1 MCITHILTGIETIKL
16 QAFMGENDTT
26 IFLSVFALFN
36 VSILLSTCK
45 DNDGSIEQLNGIV
58 CYSY

>member
-1 MCITHILTGIETIKL
+1 MCITHILTGIETFKCKHSWEKML
-16 QAFMGENDTT
+16 QLF
-26 IFLSVFALFN
+26 FLSVFALFN

>member
-1 MCITHILTGIETIKL
+1 MCITHILTGIETFKL
-16 QAFMGENDTT
+16 QAFMRENVTT

-36 VSILLSTCK
+36 VSILLSTCN
-45 DNDGSIEQLNGIV
+45 DNDGSIEQLNGII

>member
-1 MCITHILTGIETIKL
+1 MR
-16 QAFMGENDTT
+16 ENVTT
-26 IFLSVFALFN
+26 ILLSVFALFN